1 MRLEGA
7 SLISVSKNHIMHQL
21 IIPVSTSNL
30 GLYRKIKIKL
40 NQKSKIKKSSRY
52 SDGPPE

>member
-30 GLYRKIKIKL
+30 GLYRK

>member
-30 GLYRKIKIKL
+30 GLYRE
-40 NQKSKIKKSSRY
+40 KSKIKKSSRY